1 METFRRK
8 ARKSAVWTFNLFIFL
23 HHLSSRLRHLPCLRP
38 AHHLS
43 PLLLSF
49 PLPRF
54 LFHCSVAL
62 PHILSTPSCP
72 HASTPPPPS
81 FCGPSLIASC
91 CHKSNYIGVVS
102 TGNRSPP
109 HTPPPALLPPPPHPT
124 SSHVASIIVL
134 TSSPPRQHTNASRV
148 IFILVPIYISPSFLF
163 LFLTLS
169 NRK

>member
-8 ARKSAVWTFNLFIFL
+8 ARKSAVWTFNLFILL

-72 HASTPPPPS
+72 HASTPPPSFLLWSLTHCFLLPQIKLYRGCLHGQPIPS
-81 FCGPSLIASC
+81 T
-91 CHKSNYIGVVS
+91 H
-102 TGNRSPP
+102 
-109 HTPPPALLPPPPHPT
+109 PPPALLPPPPHPT

-169 NRK
+169 HRK